1 MNMKI
6 NAERPSL
13 YQHSACNIWTD
24 AYIQQQL
31 LKEHLKT
38 SSDGASRN
46 AESIQKIVDFIS
58 VHTCPAISLL
68 DLGCGPGLYASRLK
82 DRGYAVTGVDF
93 NKASVDYARRER
105 TDINYLLADYIK
117 DYPAGRFDAV
127 LMIYCDFGTHS
138 DNDRSRLLKNIC
150 NSLDKGGKFIFD
162 VFTPGLIR
170 DKQESRSWDY
180 APSGGFWSEDEYL
193 LLSQTFHYPDAKA
206 FGYQY
211 NLVTENGNKHFI
223 IWERYFSEEE
233 ITTVLKLAGFSR
245 VAVYKGVAG
254 GNDFTSNSE
263 MFVVAEK

>member
-1 MNMKI
+1 MKI
-6 NAERPSL
+6 NDKRPSL
-13 YQHSACNIWTD
+13 YQQSACNIWTD
-24 AYIQQQL
+24 PYIQQQL

-46 AESIQKIVDFIS
+46 TESIRKIVDFIS
-58 VHTCPAISLL
+58 AHTSPTTSLL

-105 TDINYLLADYIK
+105 PDINYLQADYIK
-117 DYPAGRFDAV
+117 DYPDGRFDAV

-138 DNDRSRLLKNIC
+138 DDNRSRLLKNIC
-150 NSLDKGGKFIFD
+150 NSLNEGGKFIFD
-162 VFTPGLIR
+162 IFTPGLIR
-170 DKQESRSWDY
+170 DKQESKSWDH
-180 APSGGFWSEDEYL
+180 APSGGFWSEGEYL
-193 LLSQTFHYPDAKA
+193 LLSQTFHYPADKA

-211 NLVTENGNKHFI
+211 NLVTKNGNKHFI

-233 ITTVLKLAGFSR
+233 ITAVLKQVGFSR
-245 VAVYKGVAG
+245 VAVYKDVAG
-254 GNDFTSNSE
+254 GNDFTSDSE